1 MNPLPSCHSVH
12 RFGVETLRLGF
23 VACSADCHAASFTD
37 AALACHALFH
47 AFKVWSYGRT
57 GGGSVMHWAA
67 FATLLSNGLWSTCGA
82 VLWLQPGGSR
92 APPFETLFRLNGG
105 AQALLVG
112 SWWCVLAGMLGGL
125 ASVPRVLPAVLY
137 AVGAAH
143 ALAFALRNLEAS
155 FESYVLCGGA
165 NVTPP
170 LSSIWL
176 LLVLLCRRH
185 ELLSRWLRRGEDA
198 HPLLVGALSGL
209 VFWFGNSG
217 LLMGAETGLTYW
229 THAALEALC
238 RAAGLLPEGARLW
251 QGAFEEMACF
261 HLFGLLGNEML
272 FRVYRWLAAAEVDA
286 IRRAATP
293 TRVCNRNG
301 KARARSIGPWLTEAL
316 HAGSR
321 KQE

>member
-1 MNPLPSCHSVH
+1 MVVGLGIPAIRHVH
-12 RFGVETLRLGF
+12 
-23 VACSADCHAASFTD
+23 A
-37 AALACHALFH
+37 
-47 AFKVWSYGRT
+47 
-57 GGGSVMHWAA
+57 
-67 FATLLSNGLWSTCGA
+67 
-82 VLWLQPGGSR
+82 
-92 APPFETLFRLNGG
+92 
-105 AQALLVG
+105 
-112 SWWCVLAGMLGGL
+112 
-125 ASVPRVLPAVLY
+125 
-137 AVGAAH
+137 
-143 ALAFALRNLEAS
+143 
-155 FESYVLCGGA
+155 
-165 NVTPP
+165 
-170 LSSIWL
+170 I
-176 LLVLLCRRH
+176 
-185 ELLSRWLRRGEDA
+185 
-198 HPLLVGALSGL
+198 GL

-217 LLMGAETGLTYW
+217 LLMGAETGLTHW

-286 IRRAATP
+286 IRRGATP